1 MSQSH
6 FVATECNYQGGCSNI
21 PFSFVAPKDIKHGM
35 TIPVALSLLMC
46 KGLVV
51 HILTELHFQLQPEW
65 VENIFDQDHLVSF
78 QKDINGLLKAAGK
91 TDTAIDPAHSIEQC
105 LHMFAVE
112 TNLPKT
118 PPPSPDPH
126 DLGLLCGNAALI
138 NQQSRQKG

>member
-1 MSQSH
+1 MKNDEYQTKSAFTQSH

-21 PFSFVAPKDIKHGM
+21 PSPFVAPKDIKHGM

-91 TDTAIDPAHSIEQC
+91 TDTAIDPA
-105 LHMFAVE
+105 
-112 TNLPKT
+112 
-118 PPPSPDPH
+118 
-126 DLGLLCGNAALI
+126 
-138 NQQSRQKG
+138 R